1 MINSAY
7 LCSMKRLIY
16 LFVICASLFFVGCG
30 NKQNGAEYNRN
41 KKELM
46 RIRTKYMGYYSLAD
60 EAGIDSLVQYFTLN
74 GTEDERFLA
83 NFYQG
88 NYFFDNHEW
97 AHAYETFKQTYGLRP
112 ENVTEHSD
120 EVLEGLFSACVLL
133 CIKDRDIPKAKE
145 WLGLAEQSEVFSKEN
160 YCFDYLEGYL
170 ALNDQQEDSCIN
182 CLNRS
187 FEDMKGRKI
196 WTKRMS
202 WCLHEQAKLLALM
215 GRTVDFKK
223 RFNLLKDHPF
233 NVEDATTELEMG
245 LFYAQNGM
253 RDSSL
258 FFYRNAM
265 KSAVT
270 DVALQASLQL
280 AIDARNH
287 GENDSVFKYF
297 QDCVTLY
304 DKLIDERQNSYSR
317 RIETMYRTQELKEE
331 IAEQKLRLMMLFFCM
346 TLVLLLALGGWM
358 MTIVLKRRLK
368 VSVDRIENMQKEKAA
383 LATEL
388 QRTLQEV
395 ERLEKQQTASD
406 NAEIQTRFDTL
417 CLELRQY
424 AANKQ
429 AAPHQLCEELLR
441 LFAKMHYGVIPLL
454 RREYVDIKPMDVLVC
469 IFVQCGF
476 GLSEIARITNH
487 DRQEIR
493 QFMQRISKGL
503 TGKSVGRITEFR
515 DVVDKF
521 IEEHVTV
528 LAES

>member
-1 MINSAY
+1 MINSGY

-16 LFVICASLFFVGCG
+16 LFVICASLVFVGCG

-60 EAGIDSLVQYFTLN
+60 EAGIDSLVQYFMVN
-74 GTEDERFLA
+74 GTEDDRFLA
-83 NFYQG
+83 NLYRG
-88 NYFFDNHEW
+88 YYFFDNHEW

-120 EVLEGLFSACVLL
+120 EVLEGLFSACVWL

-145 WLGLAEQSEVFSKEN
+145 WLELTEQSGVFSKEN

-187 FEDMKGRKI
+187 FEDVKSRKV

-233 NVEDATTELEMG
+233 NVEDATTELSMG

-253 RDSSL
+253 RDSAL

-265 KSAVT
+265 QSEMT
-270 DVALQASLQL
+270 DVALEASLQL

-297 QDCVTLY
+297 QNCVTLY

-331 IAEQKLRLMMLFFCM
+331 VAEQKLQLMTLLFCM

-358 MTIVLKRRLK
+358 MTIALKNRLK
-368 VSVDRIENMQKEKAA
+368 VTAQRVENIKKEREV

-388 QRTLQEV
+388 QRTLQEI
-395 ERLEKQQTASD
+395 ERLEQLQAASEHTEVQAQFESLCFKLKQ
-406 NAEIQTRFDTL
+406 
-417 CLELRQY
+417 C

-429 AAPHQLCEELLR
+429 AAPHHLCDELVR
-441 LFAKMHYGVIPLL
+441 TFAATHRGIIPSLQQA
-454 RREYVDIKPMDVLVC
+454 YADIKPHDVLVC
-469 IFVQCGF
+469 ILAKCGF
-476 GLSEIARITNH
+476 GLTEIACITNYE
-487 DRQEIR
+487 RQEIR
-493 QFMQRISKGL
+493 QFILRISKGL
-503 TGKSVGRITEFR
+503 TGHSVGRITEFR
-515 DVVDKF
+515 DAVDGF
-521 IEEHVTV
+521 VEEHEKTH
-528 LAES
+528 S